1 MRRKTIM
8 GKLLANS
15 RFVVFIA
22 VVGLLLASIAVFA
35 YSGILTISVIVEAFQ
50 HGFNAEEARAFSS
63 ELIEVIDLF
72 LLGTVLFMTSVGLY
86 ELFVNP
92 QIPIP
97 AWLSVANLDQLKF
110 NLVAVIIVM
119 LMVLFLGGAAAT
131 IEFENG
137 LQLLYYGG
145 SIALVI
151 LAGSVAVLIF
161 QRVHQHEAGHEHM
174 PAHDQAEGE
183 FNEG

>member
-1 MRRKTIM
+1 M
-8 GKLLANS
+8 GKLLASS
-15 RFVVFIA
+15 RYVVFIG
-22 VVGLLLASIAVFA
+22 VVGLLLASIAVFV
-35 YSGILTISVIVEAFQ
+35 YSGILSVNVIVEAFQ
-50 HGFNAEEARAFSS
+50 HGFNAEQARAFSS

-86 ELFVNP
+86 ELFVDP

-97 AWLSVANLDQLKF
+97 SWLSVANLDQLKF

-119 LMVLFLGGAAAT
+119 LMVLFLGGAAAAT
-131 IEFENG
+131 EFANG
-137 LQLLYYGG
+137 LELLYYGG

-161 QRVHQHEAGHEHM
+161 QRVHQHEEGHEHM
-174 PAHDQAEGE
+174 PAHHQAEGDL
-183 FNEG
+183 NEN

>member
-1 MRRKTIM
+1 M
-8 GKLLANS
+8 GKLLASS

-22 VVGLLLASIAVFA
+22 VVGLLLASIAVYV
-35 YSGILTISVIVEAFQ
+35 YSGILTVNVIVEAFQ
-50 HGFNAEEARAFSS
+50 HGFNAEQARTFSS

-86 ELFVNP
+86 ELFINP

-131 IEFENG
+131 IDFENG

-145 SIALVI
+145 GIALMI
-151 LAGSVAVLIF
+151 LAGSVAVWIF
-161 QRVHQHEAGHEHM
+161 QRVHQHEVGHEHM
-174 PAHDQAEGE
+174 PAHNKAESE
-183 FNEG
+183 LNEN

>member
-1 MRRKTIM
+1 M
-8 GKLLANS
+8 LANS
-15 RFVVFIA
+15 RYVVFIA
-22 VVGLLLASIAVFA
+22 VVGLLLASIAVYV
-35 YSGILTISVIVEAFQ
+35 YSGILTVNVIVESFQ
-50 HGFNAEEARAFSS
+50 HGFNPEHARAFSS

-86 ELFVNP
+86 ELFINP

-119 LMVLFLGGAAAT
+119 LMVLFLGGAAAK
-131 IEFENG
+131 IDFENG
-137 LQLLYYGG
+137 LQLMYYGG
-145 SIALVI
+145 GIALVI

-161 QRVHQHEAGHEHM
+161 QRVHQQEVGHEHM
-174 PAHDQAEGE
+174 PAHDKAESE
-183 FNEG
+183 FSEN